1 MSIDA
6 LDAFYDGGWIT
17 DVLHPVKSGK
27 EATVYCCRAHPGTGR
42 ELLAAKVYRSTHD
55 RVFRADA
62 IYREGRVIVNRRTRR
77 AVEHRTAFGRR
88 AASASWVSAEFET
101 LTLLYEAGADV
112 VRPLARGDGAILLE
126 WLGDATTPAPMLRN
140 VVLPADQAHQALAE
154 VLRNVELFLACDRI
168 HSDLSPYNI
177 LYWKGR
183 LTIIDFPQ
191 AIDPRFNPNALAL
204 LTRDLEN
211 VARYFSRYGVETN
224 AAEMALALWTR
235 FLRAE
240 L

>member
-1 MSIDA
+1 
-6 LDAFYDGGWIT
+6 
-17 DVLHPVKSGK
+17 
-27 EATVYCCRAHPGTGR
+27 
-42 ELLAAKVYRSTHD
+42 
-55 RVFRADA
+55 
-62 IYREGRVIVNRRTRR
+62 VNRRTRR
-77 AVEHRTAFGRR
+77 AVEHRTAFGRE
-88 AASASWVSAEFET
+88 ASFASWVAAEFET
-101 LTLLYEAGADV
+101 LKLLYEAGADV
-112 VRPLARGDGAILLE
+112 VRPLAQGDGAILLE
-126 WLGDATTPAPMLRN
+126 WLGDATAPAPMLRN
-140 VVLPADQAHQALAE
+140 VVLPPDQAQQALAE

-168 HSDLSPYNI
+168 HADLSPYNI

-211 VARYFSRYGVETN
+211 VARYFARYGVEAN
-224 AAEMALALWTR
+224 ASETARVLWTR